1 MDRYRCISSVVPDN
15 PEYASDNRGVRRR
28 GYTLLTQTLRSVVL
42 LQGIVLAL
50 SGMSVA
56 WAEDGT
62 SVHPLV
68 ASLPADMHE
77 MDVHTV
83 DGVRQAIIVD
93 PDPSSKPRPL
103 VLVLHGHMGSA
114 AQALGLKR
122 FGSSPLSV
130 WVAIARREHLIIAAL
145 DGRRGGDGQQG
156 WNDCRSD
163 ADDNPK
169 TDDVAFARTV
179 VQQLV
184 TNHQADP
191 NRIYA
196 MGMSNGA
203 MMSYRLGMALPELT
217 AFAAASGSMAT
228 NSQCQAKPTGNVAAL
243 MIEGDADPIVPYAGG
258 TVGFAHRMPR
268 GDVIPIETTFA
279 LWAKA
284 HQQDPGKAMQ
294 QYLKPQ
300 LSDDATSGI
309 VQYFGT
315 SPAAS
320 KVTFVHVVGGG
331 HVEPSLTQRYG
342 PLYLHL
348 VGQQSS
354 IFESATFA
362 WQFFKDKVHAAS
374 AEDK

>member
-1 MDRYRCISSVVPDN
+1 MERYRCMLSVVSNDL
-15 PEYASDNRGVRRR
+15 ACRIDDHRRCGRRR
-28 GYTLLTQTLRSVVL
+28 DIHSLTAALLLLSVT
-42 LQGIVLAL
+42 GISAVHAEE
-50 SGMSVA
+50 SGIA
-56 WAEDGT
+56 P
-62 SVHPLV
+62 HPLV
-68 ASLPADMHE
+68 AALPADMHE

-93 PDPSSKPRPL
+93 PEPSAKPRPL

-130 WVAIARREHLIIAAL
+130 WVTIARREHLIIAAL

-184 TNHQADP
+184 ANHQADP
-191 NRIYA
+191 SRIYA

-203 MMSYRLGMALPELT
+203 MMSYRLGMELPELT
-217 AFAAASGSMAT
+217 AFAAASGSMAA
-228 NSQCQAKPTGNVAAL
+228 SSECQGKPTANVSVL
-243 MIEGDADPIVPYAGG
+243 MIEGDADPVVPYAGG

-284 HQQDPGKAMQ
+284 HQQDPTHAMQ
-294 QYLKPQ
+294 MFLKPQ
-300 LSDDATSGI
+300 LGDDATSGI

-315 SPAAS
+315 SPAKS
-320 KVTFVHVVGGG
+320 SLTFVHVVGGG
-331 HVEPSLTQRYG
+331 HVEPSLSQRYG

-348 VGQQSS
+348 VGPQSS
-354 IFESATFA
+354 IFESAEWA
-362 WQFFKDKVHAAS
+362 WQFFKDKVHS
-374 AEDK
+374 GAEQK